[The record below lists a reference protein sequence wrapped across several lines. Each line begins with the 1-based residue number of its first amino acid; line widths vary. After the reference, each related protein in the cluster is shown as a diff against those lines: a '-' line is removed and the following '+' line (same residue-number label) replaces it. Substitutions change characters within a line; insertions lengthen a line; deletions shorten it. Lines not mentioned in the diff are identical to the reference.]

1 LQRKTVK
8 QPRAPGGPY
17 PPLPQSAR
25 GRYPFRLACPS
36 FIYPDHYLPNVRML
50 APFVDEIELLV
61 LDSRYPGSLP
71 GKTEIAELARVGA
84 DLGIGYNVH
93 LPTDIAP
100 GHPDPAVDGQAVDT
114 LRRVLE
120 RVAPLDPT
128 TCTLHLPRPNDVRGA
143 ASAEPWH
150 ARLAQSLR
158 AVLAGGPPAQ
168 RISVETLAYPLQ
180 WLAPLITELNLSA
193 CLDLGHLLL
202 YDLDLEGTWRVFAG
216 RTTILHLH
224 GVADGR
230 DHLGLERMPP
240 ADMARILPLLEGF
253 RGTVSLEV
261 FSHQRLAASI
271 AHLAACWPV

>member
-1 LQRKTVK
+1 VK
-8 QPRAPGGPY
+8 QTSAPNGPY

-71 GKTEIAELARVGA
+71 GKAEIAELAQVAG

-93 LPTDIAP
+93 LPTDITP
-100 GHPDPAVDGQAVDT
+100 GHPDPTVDRQAVDT

-120 RVAPLDPT
+120 RVAPLAPT
-128 TCTLHLPRPNDVRGA
+128 TCTLHLPRPAEVRDA
-143 ASAEPWH
+143 ASAGPWH
-150 ARLAQSLR
+150 ARLASSLR
-158 AVLAGGPPAQ
+158 AILAGGPPAH

-180 WLAPLITELNLSA
+180 WLTPLILELDLA
-193 CLDLGHLLL
+193 VCLDLGHLLL
-202 YDLDLEGTWRVFAG
+202 YDLDLEDTWRAFAR

-224 GVADGR
+224 GVDDGR
-230 DHLGLERMPP
+230 DHLGLERLPP
-240 ADMARILPLLEGF
+240 ADMARVLPLLESF

-261 FSHQRLAASI
+261 FSYERLAASI
-271 AHLAACWPV
+271 AHLAACWPA